1 MNNDRRKEINKA
13 IGLLQEALNILEV
26 ARDEEGDTF
35 NNMPENLQ
43 NSERGQQTEEAYN
56 QLEEACC
63 NLEEVITSSE
73 FAAQ

>member
-26 ARDEEGDTF
+26 ARDEEGDTY

-43 NSERGQQTEEAYN
+43 SSERG
-56 QLEEACC
+56 
-63 NLEEVITSSE
+63 
-73 FAAQ
+73 